1 MGMLFGPVYCDYE
14 VVFFFSTPVL
24 FFLVFILC
32 NLLLVALNR
41 YITAAARTVAV
52 NSSYRRAKH
61 FEKLKLSIRRRRR
74 RRQRERQRQ
83 KKYEEHEINHTKS
96 KYLESSWLLY
106 REVFSNMLPVCGMV
120 DAFACQPHMW
130 DRDRNWICVCLLYK
144 YVHMTWMC
152 LAYAL
157 FDLN

>member
-61 FEKLKLSIRRRRR
+61 FEKLKSSIRRRR